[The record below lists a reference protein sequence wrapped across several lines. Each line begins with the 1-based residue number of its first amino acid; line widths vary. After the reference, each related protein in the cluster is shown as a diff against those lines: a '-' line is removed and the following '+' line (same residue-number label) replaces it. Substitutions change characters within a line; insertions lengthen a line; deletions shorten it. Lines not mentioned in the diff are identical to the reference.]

1 MSDQNLNSAS
11 SNSDVVLQHNWVFRK
26 HNEPFKLTALYG
38 QNPTYFT
45 LKFHHGGEFTKIHRR
60 TYVKGEVMYVD
71 RVDGDTFSVHEVDQM
86 ILELG
91 YQKEQT
97 ICYHFRVPEGDM
109 DSGLQA
115 LVNDDDVRKLLQY
128 VDLTRIIE
136 IYIEH
141 YATQLSSSV
150 IFEDN
155 IVDDAYVPSMVVYQP
170 GVPNQVEGEYITVD
184 EQVLREFEMG
194 QLWNEDDN
202 TMENQ
207 RIDLVEHAK
216 ERVLNEDVEEKEVDP
231 EYIYDDTQVRDVPVD
246 MTLFRRNIDMVLHDE
261 STSNVSAGPLFEFDL
276 NGFDSLDDSDDEL
289 PLDRAVREIRTKNK
303 QIRDSVSTTFYVGQV
318 FASRSDIRHLVKK
331 LAVDSRRQLS
341 IIRNDTKRFRVV
353 CYGRDPGSLV
363 VGKINEK
370 VGPSEKAKE
379 VSSDVE
385 CSSTCKKIDNPKP
398 TCPWVLHVSRKEN
411 VESWVV
417 KTFINNHNCLH
428 TREVRLCT
436 LSWIAKDIEETV
448 LINPTIPLS
457 ALQDQVQKK
466 YQISVSK
473 YKVFRAKSV
482 ALKKI
487 QGDYALQYT
496 ILRDYCEELLR
507 SNPGTTIKIEVENCC
522 NPASPTRQFKRIY
535 ICLGPLKEG
544 FKLLGRELLGLDGC
558 FMKGPFPG
566 QILTA
571 VGIDSNNGIYP
582 VAYALVEAE
591 TLSSWTWFLECLG
604 DDIGLCSQSNFTFI
618 SDRQKGLIPAL
629 TKVFPNA
636 EHRYCLRHIH
646 ENMTNWRGQL
656 FKDMLWKCAISTTP
670 QQYDK
675 AMKEIQ
681 EQDQGLYDWL
691 IKIPPKHWSRAHFS
705 GRAKSDVLLNNL
717 CEVLNRQLLGGRDKP
732 IITCLEFIREYLMKR
747 IVNVQLD
754 IEKCSGPLHQ

>member
-1 MSDQNLNSAS
+1 MSNQNLNSAS

-26 HNEPFKLTALYG
+26 HNEPFKLTVVYG

-45 LKFHHGGEFTKIHRR
+45 LKFHHGGEFTKNHRR

-141 YATQLSSSV
+141 YATQLTSSV

-289 PLDRAVREIRTKNK
+289 PLDRAVREMRTKNK

-379 VSSDVE
+379 VSLEKEGGPPDVE
-385 CSSTCKKIDNPKP
+385 CST
-398 TCPWVLHVSRKEN
+398 
-411 VESWVV
+411 
-417 KTFINNHNCLH
+417 
-428 TREVRLCT
+428 
-436 LSWIAKDIEETV
+436 
-448 LINPTIPLS
+448 
-457 ALQDQVQKK
+457 LQDQVQKK
-466 YQISVSK
+466 YQISVSR

-487 QGDYALQYT
+487 QGDYAMQYT

-604 DDIGLCSQSNFTFI
+604 DDIRLCSQSNFTFI

-629 TKVFPNA
+629 TKVFPTA

-670 QQYDK
+670 QHYDK

-747 IVNVQLD
+747 IMNVQLD
-754 IEKCSGPLHQ
+754 IEKCSGPLTPGATDVFEQIKNEASNYIVIFCGQDKYQVTRGTSLDGRVVNMGKKHVHVEGGN